1 MNISSFDDDTVADC
15 YAAVDT
21 LASDFLAR
29 YRDGDRPSIED
40 YARRHPGLSDEIRRM
55 FPLIA
60 SVEKLKI
67 DQQVSHDGTAT
78 LAGRQL
84 QRLGDFRIIREI
96 GRGGMGIVFEAEQE
110 SLGRS
115 VAIKVLPKQCLLD
128 DAALARFHQEARMA
142 AAMHHSNIVP
152 VFGTG
157 ETDGSHYLVMQLV
170 GGESLDKNLAGLNA
184 PMPVHQVARI
194 GEQLAEAIA
203 YAHENG
209 VLHRDIKPANIL
221 LEEDGTAQVTDFG
234 LARNLTDDP
243 TTTRTLSGSLRYMAP
258 ERFRGLSDER
268 SDVYSIGLTLF
279 EMAAGQPAFT
289 QEDPDQ
295 LIRSMTNP
303 TVTSLRRIRPD
314 LSIDLETIVL
324 KAIHPEPNLRYP
336 TASALADDLRRF
348 LADEP
353 IQARRISKLQR
364 CSRWCRRN
372 PKIASAIGVTAV
384 SLIATTIVST
394 AAYVATSAANQRTL
408 AALKESEQSLN
419 LAVQSLDGVVEVIS
433 IASSVAPVEI
443 NSNDEA
449 APDINLTDIS
459 FSPSPYS
466 AHLLERI
473 QPLYERLAQ
482 QAPTRPDIILQMVDA
497 SIQLARIQN
506 QLGRTSAAFQTLE
519 DSINVLNARAAE
531 AQVSASEK
539 SLRLG
544 RLFNELGTVRLA
556 NLDTIAADT
565 AFEEALGALD
575 AVLTQTPQI
584 QLESVRAHLALGSLS
599 PSNRRRG
606 QLAKVERTAR
616 SNHITTALETLDRL
630 PEPESTAKSAQILR
644 ARSFLAMSRLVNI
657 PETKRDHFNTAVTL
671 LRQQLK
677 RTPTDAA
684 IRFELVQVLG
694 DVNVRRDQTRRQMMV
709 SKDRLDEAL
718 SELGP
723 LKAQYPGISTFL
735 VAEVHL
741 WHKLSSIARSRQRF
755 DNAEQ
760 QLQRAIKIQS
770 DLVDATP
777 DRVVH
782 RCWRA
787 LLYRSLAECE
797 REQDHSAAAT
807 AALEFAMQDLNA
819 ISSDSN
825 NHPFVIR
832 TREMISSLQQVNE

>member
-1 MNISSFDDDTVADC
+1 MNTSSFDDDAVADS
-15 YAAVDT
+15 YVAVDI

-67 DQQVSHDGTAT
+67 DQQVSNDGSAT

-128 DAALARFHQEARMA
+128 DAALERFHQEARMA

-170 GGESLDKNLAGLNA
+170 GGESLDKVLANQSSG
-184 PMPVHQVARI
+184 MPVQRVASI
-194 GEQLAEAIA
+194 GKQLADAIA

-209 VLHRDIKPANIL
+209 ALHRDIKPANIL
-221 LEEDGTAQVTDFG
+221 LEEDGTVQVTDFG
-234 LARNLTDDP
+234 LARNLADDP

-258 ERFRGLSDER
+258 ERFQGISDER

-289 QEDPDQ
+289 EEDPDQ

-303 TVTSLRRIRPD
+303 TVLSLRKARPD
-314 LSIDLETIVL
+314 ISIDLETIVL
-324 KAIHPEPNLRYP
+324 KAIHPEPNHRYS
-336 TASALADDLRRF
+336 TAKALSADLHRF
-348 LADEP
+348 ISDEP

-364 CSRWCRRN
+364 GSRWCRRN
-372 PKIASAIGVTAV
+372 PKIAAALGITAA
-384 SLIATTIVST
+384 SLIATTLVST
-394 AAYVATSAANQRTL
+394 AAYFATSSANHRTMS
-408 AALKESEQSLN
+408 ALKESEQSLN
-419 LAVQSLDGVVEVIS
+419 LAVQSLDGIVEVVS
-433 IASSVAPVEI
+433 IATSVSPVAM
-443 NSNDEA
+443 NSEVDTA
-449 APDINLTDIS
+449 SDITLTDIH

-466 AHLLERI
+466 AKLLERI

-506 QLGRTSAAFQTLE
+506 QLGRTSDAYQTLE
-519 DSINVLNARAAE
+519 DSLQMLNDRAAE
-531 AQVSASEK
+531 ARVSAVEK
-539 SLRLG
+539 SLRQG
-544 RLFNELGTVRLA
+544 RLLNELGTVRLA
-556 NLDTIAADT
+556 NLDTTVADE
-565 AFEEALGALD
+565 AFEK
-575 AVLTQTPQI
+575 AVLA
-584 QLESVRAHLALGSLS
+584 LESVAVHHADIQIELVRAHLALGSLS
-599 PSNRRRG
+599 PSNRRREKLD
-606 QLAKVERTAR
+606 QQQRTIR
-616 SNHITTALETLDRL
+616 TKHLTTALELLKQL
-630 PEPESTAKSAQILR
+630 PKSEAATKSVQILR
-644 ARSFLAMSRLVNI
+644 ARSFLAMSRLVTV
-657 PETKRDHFNTAVTL
+657 PEAKRENFNTAITL
-671 LRQQLK
+671 LRQQLEQ
-677 RTPTDAA
+677 TPNDAA
-684 IRFELVQVLG
+684 IRFELVQVLA
-694 DVNVRRDQTRRQMMV
+694 DVNVRRDQSRRQMV
-709 SKDRLDEAL
+709 VAKDRLDEAL

-723 LKAQYPGISTFL
+723 LKTQYPGIPTFL

-741 WHKLSSIARSRQRF
+741 RHKLSSIARSRHRF
-755 DNAEQ
+755 DNAEH
-760 QLQRAIKIQS
+760 QLRRAIEIQTS
-770 DLVDATP
+770 LVDTTP
-777 DRVVH
+777 DNFVH

-787 LLYRSLAECE
+787 LLYRSLAECQ
-797 REQDHSAAAT
+797 REQGNSSQAT
-807 AALEFAMQDLNA
+807 AALESAMQDVNA
-819 ISSDSN
+819 ISSDFS
-825 NHPFVIR
+825 NHPFVVR
-832 TREMISSLQQVNE
+832 TREIISSLQQIN